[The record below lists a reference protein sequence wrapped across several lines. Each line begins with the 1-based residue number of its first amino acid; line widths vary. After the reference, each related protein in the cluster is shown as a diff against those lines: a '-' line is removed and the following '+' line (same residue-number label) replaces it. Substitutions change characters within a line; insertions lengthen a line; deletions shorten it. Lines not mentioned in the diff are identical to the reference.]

1 MTAGTATERCLA
13 RAVAGMNEPAGTTL
27 LARIRSVDHL
37 HPDTTPS
44 GLVLDERTELM
55 ERPLVMSLA
64 LVTSNRGPL
73 EDALEVFESN
83 PPLRVLCRANDLLA
97 DDVVRVGLKPAFS
110 AGDLPQSPLGRL
122 GAGLLENSFV
132 SAIPLPHLLSGVTGE
147 DLPIARGGDVHHPE
161 IDTEE
166 LRGIGRFNVRGLNG
180 RVEPERSSLVGEIRL
195 LDGRDRREVVR
206 LDVPEFDPTLQ
217 SPDAHPVPS
226 DREHPANHSRW
237 PRASGMRSQ

>member
-1 MTAGTATERCLA
+1 MTTGTATERCLA

-37 HPDTTPS
+37 HPDSTPPP

-83 PPLRVLCRANDLLA
+83 PPPLRALCRANDLLA
-97 DDVVRVGLKPAFS
+97 DDVVVLVLNRRSLPEIFRSLRLA
-110 AGDLPQSPLGRL
+110 DLVPVFWRAPL
-122 GAGLLENSFV
+122 V
-132 SAIPLPHLLSGVTGE
+132 SAIPLPHLLGGLAGE
-147 DLPIARGGDVHHPE
+147 DLSIARGGDVHHPE

-166 LRGIGRFNVRGLNG
+166 PGGIGRFNVRGGLNG
-180 RVEPERSSLVGEIRL
+180 RVEPERSSLVDEIRL

-206 LDVPEFDPTLQ
+206 FDVPEFDPTSESRC
-217 SPDAHPVPS
+217 SPGSV
-226 DREHPANHSRW
+226 R
-237 PRASGMRSQ
+237 